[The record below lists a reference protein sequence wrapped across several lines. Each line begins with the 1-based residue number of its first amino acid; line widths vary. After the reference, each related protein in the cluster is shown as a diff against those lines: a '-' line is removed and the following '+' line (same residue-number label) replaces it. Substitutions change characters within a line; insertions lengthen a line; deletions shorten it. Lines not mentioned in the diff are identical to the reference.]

1 MRLKDWDHWEIAS
14 WLGVRMPRMALLQ
27 EKNAKQKNSLVSHS
41 PFLFQGCYKYPA
53 KTYHIAVLQLQG
65 HLVLGFVS

>member
-1 MRLKDWDHWEIAS
+1 
-14 WLGVRMPRMALLQ
+14 MALLQ